1 MEWLRIRRQANPSC
15 VEAIAVNAKDIA
27 AIDRITKAM
36 LQPPRRYMER
46 ISPGRFLYI
55 VFLKEIWKKCYKNI

>member
-36 LQPPRRYMER
+36 LQR
-46 ISPGRFLYI
+46 PGDIWNVYLRGGFCILY
-55 VFLKEIWKKCYKNI
+55 F

>member
-27 AIDRITKAM
+27 AIDFMTASIRKDI
-36 LQPPRRYMER
+36 EE
-46 ISPGRFLYI
+46 SPYRT
-55 VFLKEIWKKCYKNI
+55 LKVLCGGFF